1 MAPVKRSKTDVSNAK
16 RLKPDPMLE
25 GVTASIELSSLP
37 VGVKT
42 MLLQLAPLSLST
54 PADKR
59 HDFQRKV
66 VDMVGEIVVQV
77 QRTMKKDIDAKEEAA
92 SERSRARNELLSVVR
107 HAEVSKVEKVSASDA
122 LATSLADIT
131 KSLVDK
137 KLDWQVAQ
145 EDQRV
150 ADTKH
155 AADVAVAESLAAG
168 VEAHLVPILAGATD
182 RKDAEAH
189 FQALMPFISSLEID
203 LSLSSALKTSCTK
216 PCAERSAFDKL
227 VVQEL
232 ESALRSHLDTLQGA
246 VSSGISGLASR
257 AAAVDATRQEHDTLD
272 EKHQAAHAASVIA
285 QKLAD
290 EAGDTLSAAQTAI
303 AKFDAEHADAER
315 ELAKTKGEY
324 DNFLVWN
331 VECYTKLKEKTS
343 GRSVDTVIAD
353 VSKIS
358 EPIQEDPVMPSSGV
372 IGA

>member
-77 QRTMKKDIDAKEEAA
+77 QRTLRQDIDAKEEAA
-92 SERSRARNELLSVVR
+92 SERSRAREELLSVVP
-107 HAEVSKVEKVSASDA
+107 HAEVSKAEKVSASEA
-122 LATSLADIT
+122 MAGSLKEIA
-131 KSLVDK
+131 KSLTDK
-137 KLDWQVAQ
+137 GVELRGAQ
-145 EDQRV
+145 KEQRAGDAKHT
-150 ADTKH
+150 ADL
-155 AADVAVAESLAAG
+155 AAAESFSQSLD
-168 VEAHLVPILAGATD
+168 AHLGPIVEGYGV
-182 RKDAEAH
+182 KKEAEGNLK
-189 FQALMPFISSLEID
+189 ALMPLIRHLKLDS
-203 LSLSSALKTSCTK
+203 SLSSALKMSCTK
-216 PCAERSAFDKL
+216 PCDERSAFDKL

-290 EAGDTLSAAQTAI
+290 EAGDTLSVAQKAI
-303 AKFDAEHADAER
+303 TKFDVEHADAER

-331 VECYTKLKEKTS
+331 VECYTMLKDKVSRICESAETS
-343 GRSVDTVIAD
+343 EVSMIARPTREPPV
-353 VSKIS
+353 VS
-358 EPIQEDPVMPSSGV
+358 PVV
-372 IGA
+372 VRA